1 MFRPEEVFRNHCV
14 TGCLDGHSLGIGSLV
29 SESWFVGRFG
39 VNGIGEIGEIG
50 ETGEIG
56 EIGFELVPGFGAV
69 GEIYHMYSASIYC
82 ESIYELFILPNWQ
95 NTRELF

>member
-14 TGCLDGHSLGIGSLV
+14 TGCLEGQSLGIGSLV

-39 VNGIGEIGEIG
+39 VNGIGEIREIG

-69 GEIYHMYSASIYC
+69 GEIYHRGCGGSTIDVG
-82 ESIYELFILPNWQ
+82 
-95 NTRELF
+95 

>member
-14 TGCLDGHSLGIGSLV
+14 TGCLEGHSLGIGSLV
-29 SESWFVGRFG
+29 SESRFVGRFG

-56 EIGFELVPGFGAV
+56 EIGEIGFELVPGFGAV
-69 GEIYHMYSASIYC
+69 GEIYHMLPERLRI
-82 ESIYELFILPNWQ
+82 ELGS
-95 NTRELF
+95 

>member
-50 ETGEIG
+50 E
-56 EIGFELVPGFGAV
+56 IGFELMSGFGAV
-69 GEIYHMYSASIYC
+69 GEIYHMLPERLRI
-82 ESIYELFILPNWQ
+82 ELGS
-95 NTRELF
+95 

>member
-14 TGCLDGHSLGIGSLV
+14 TGCLEGHSLGIGSLV

-56 EIGFELVPGFGAV
+56 EIGFELMSGFGAV
-69 GEIYHMYSASIYC
+69 GEIYHMLPERLRI
-82 ESIYELFILPNWQ
+82 ELGS
-95 NTRELF
+95 